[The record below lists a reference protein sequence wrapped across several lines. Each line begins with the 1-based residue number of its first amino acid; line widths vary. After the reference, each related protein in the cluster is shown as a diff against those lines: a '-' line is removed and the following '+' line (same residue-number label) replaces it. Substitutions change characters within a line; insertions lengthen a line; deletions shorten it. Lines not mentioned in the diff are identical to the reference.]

1 MKSSAAPVLVAIDDY
16 PDNLIALRAFV
27 TDVWPKARVYTA
39 ETGMEGMV
47 LAREHH
53 PDVILLDIL
62 MPGMDGFEVCRLIKE
77 DPELRQIPVIFLTAL
92 RDDTRSRVRALEV
105 GGDAFI
111 SKPFEE
117 AEFIAQISAM
127 MKVRAAN
134 EREHQEKEHLERL
147 VRERT
152 SQLEVELSERT
163 RTEQE
168 LRQAN
173 TTLTQSRVAMLNLL
187 QDLNDEV
194 EARKKSENLLRMVV
208 TNLDALIFATTGTGV
223 LLIVEGKALSS
234 LIWSRSINGNTVEW
248 HNPGLRH
255 LRGLSSGTL
264 TSRGAD
270 EVFATIPD
278 LVQGI
283 DQACTGTPWSG
294 TIRVRSTAFA
304 ARVYPVFDAE
314 KRPCGSVGIVVM
326 SFPGCCE

>member
-117 AEFIAQISAM
+117 AEFVAQISAM
-127 MKVRAAN
+127 VKVRAAN

-234 LIWSRSINGNTVEW
+234 LA
-248 HNPGLRH
+248 
-255 LRGLSSGTL
+255 LSSGTL

-304 ARVYPVFDAE
+304 ARVYPVFDTE

>member
-1 MKSSAAPVLVAIDDY
+1 MKSSTAPVLVAIDDY

-27 TDVWPKARVYTA
+27 TDVWPLARVYTA
-39 ETGMEGMV
+39 GTGMEGMV

-62 MPGMDGFEVCRLIKE
+62 MPDMDGFEVCRLIKE
-77 DPELRQIPVIFLTAL
+77 DPVLRQIPVIFLTAL

-117 AEFIAQISAM
+117 AEFVAQISAM

-134 EREHQEKEHLERL
+134 EREHQEKEYLERL

-194 EARKKSENLLRMVV
+194 EARKKSEDLLRMVV
-208 TNLDALIFATTGTGV
+208 TNLDALIFATTETGV

-234 LIWSRSINGNTVEW
+234 LR
-248 HNPGLRH
+248 L
-255 LRGLSSGTL
+255 LSGTL
-264 TSRGAD
+264 TGRGAD
-270 EVFATIPD
+270 EVFANLPD

-283 DQACTGTPWSG
+283 DQACTGEPWRG
-294 TIRVRSTAFA
+294 TIRVRGTVFA
-304 ARVYPVFDAE
+304 ARVFPVFNAE
-314 KRPCGSVGIVVM
+314 NRPCGSVGIMVM

>member
-1 MKSSAAPVLVAIDDY
+1 MKSSTAPVLVAIDDY

-27 TDVWPKARVYTA
+27 TDVWPQAQVYTA

-47 LAREHH
+47 LASEHH

-77 DPELRQIPVIFLTAL
+77 DPDLRQIPVIFLTAL

-152 SQLEVELSERT
+152 SQLEVELAERT

-234 LIWSRSINGNTVEW
+234 L
-248 HNPGLRH
+248 
-255 LRGLSSGTL
+255 GLSSGTL
-264 TSRGAD
+264 TGRGAD
-270 EVFATIPD
+270 EVFATFPD
-278 LVQGI
+278 LVLGI
-283 DQACTGTPWSG
+283 DQACMGEPWRG
-294 TIRVRSTAFA
+294 TIRVRGTAFA
-304 ARVYPVFDAE
+304 ARVFPVFDAE
-314 KRPCGSVGIVVM
+314 NRPCGSVGIVVM